1 MSAVDYRHFQ
11 SGWQYAWLTL
21 LNRLGYPPSDREIA
35 SFLANDPDALML
47 AALNG
52 SHETTASIL
61 QLRLIQLGLDSPRA
75 GIAVLARPKSRGRP
89 VASMPGVLSSC
100 WRCRVDPRRGDLT
113 LQKRLAA
120 NTRPPKPAISADVPM
135 TPPRPNGSRATRPPV
150 CAPSSTPAGSGAC
163 AAGCAGRWGGGG
175 AELALLAERIARKE
189 ADRLRTQLE
198 GRQWSLWRRLR
209 WALRRRR

>member
-120 NTRPPKPAISADVPM
+120 RRAPDDTRLG
-135 TPPRPNGSRATRPPV
+135 TT
-150 CAPSSTPAGSGAC
+150 
-163 AAGCAGRWGGGG
+163 
-175 AELALLAERIARKE
+175 
-189 ADRLRTQLE
+189 RLRVATCYFPQRSTTLP
-198 GRQWSLWRRLR
+198 LTHLNRL
-209 WALRRRR
+209 LI